1 MKKSNPE
8 SVYERI
14 VEITNTY
21 DDDYIIYKKIKN
33 LKYKYDEKIGKEK
46 ALQIIHQWFL
56 ENSEYCEENDKYNGH
71 EWRIKYMERYD
82 NLLERIYV
90 SENKK
95 EIKKKFFK
103 ENYSKENYSKENYS
117 KENYSKKTSPKK

>member
-82 NLLERIYV
+82 NLLEKIYV

-95 EIKKKFFK
+95 KIKK
-103 ENYSKENYSKENYS
+103 NSSKKTTP
-117 KENYSKKTSPKK
+117 KKTTPKKTSPKK

>member
-95 EIKKKFFK
+95 EIKK
-103 ENYSKENYSKENYS
+103 NSSKKTTSK
-117 KENYSKKTSPKK
+117 KTTPKKTSPKKNSPKKTSPKK